1 MQRILPTEYSFG
13 PYSIK
18 ADEQVLYYR
27 GRPVTVAPKVVA
39 TLAIFL
45 AEPGRI
51 ISKAELMERIWPDG
65 FVEDAN
71 LTQNVYLLRKMFEEH
86 ASGLRIE
93 NAPKR
98 GYRLVGV
105 DAPPAPL
112 RPVAAAAAALH
123 RAPLWRSRAAVS
135 SVLGVAALAGV
146 AAFTHPRGHSDPFAL
161 PPQAMQQYLLGRNEL
176 EQGTRPALLRS
187 AAHFAVVQNAAPDS
201 ALGYAGLSES
211 NTSLTFFTSDAA
223 ERAHDGAQAIALARR
238 AVAVDGASAE
248 AHAALGAVL
257 TSLEHD
263 APAATRAF
271 ETALRL
277 DPRNLDALVWYGT
290 ALLNDGRAL
299 EARTLFR
306 RALAVDPSVPGSVA
320 SLAWADFLLR
330 DYADAAAFAKQLI
343 RAHRLETMARI
354 TLASADV
361 QRGDISAAG
370 PEIAA
375 LLRSPATRTQGVAL
389 RSQIDAMQGH
399 SHEAL
404 RALRA
409 LEAQTNL
416 DAASSWDI
424 LAVAAAYARLGRGD
438 SAFVWLERVQASER
452 QQLAR
457 DPRFDT
463 LREDRR
469 FAGWING

>member
-1 MQRILPTEYSFG
+1 MQRISATEYSFG
-13 PYSIK
+13 RYSIK
-18 ADEQVLYYR
+18 IDEQVLYYR
-27 GRPVTVAPKVVA
+27 GRPIALAPKVVA
-39 TLAIFL
+39 TLATFL

-71 LTQNVYLLRKMFEEH
+71 LTQNIYLLRKMFDEH
-86 ASGLRIE
+86 TSGLRIE
-93 NAPKR
+93 NVPKR
-98 GYRLVGV
+98 GYRLVGSV
-105 DAPPAPL
+105 PPAASL
-112 RPVAAAAAALH
+112 RPVAVPVVAPPRAALV
-123 RAPLWRSRAAVS
+123 RSRFAASAVLVIAAVA
-135 SVLGVAALAGV
+135 GTVAL
-146 AAFTHPRGHSDPFAL
+146 THPHGHSDPFAL
-161 PPQAMQQYLLGRNEL
+161 AAPTMQHYLLGQHEL

-187 AAHFAVVQNAAPDS
+187 AAHFAAVMAAAPDS
-201 ALGYAGLSES
+201 ALGYAGLAES
-211 NTSLTFFTSDAA
+211 NTSLTFFSNDAA
-223 ERAHDGAQAIALARR
+223 ERAHDGAQAIMLARR

-248 AHAALGAVL
+248 AHAALGAVEA
-257 TSLEHD
+257 SLEHD
-263 APAATRAF
+263 APAAARAF

-299 EARTLFR
+299 EARALFR

-361 QRGDISAAG
+361 QRGDVSAAG
-370 PEIAA
+370 PEIAT
-375 LLRSPATRTQGVAL
+375 LLQSPETRVQGVAL
-389 RSQIDAMQGH
+389 HSQVDAMRGR

-404 RALRA
+404 RSLRA

-416 DAASSWDI
+416 EEASSWDI

-457 DPRFDT
+457 DPRFDA